1 MNLDILRNGYN
12 SQHHKNNSHAGHFFV
27 KMYMSYINSNK
38 SEWKEK
44 KTMNVI
50 FQ

>member
-1 MNLDILRNGYN
+1 
-12 SQHHKNNSHAGHFFV
+12 
-27 KMYMSYINSNK
+27 MYMSYINSNK

-50 FQ
+50 FQWNGGLFQG